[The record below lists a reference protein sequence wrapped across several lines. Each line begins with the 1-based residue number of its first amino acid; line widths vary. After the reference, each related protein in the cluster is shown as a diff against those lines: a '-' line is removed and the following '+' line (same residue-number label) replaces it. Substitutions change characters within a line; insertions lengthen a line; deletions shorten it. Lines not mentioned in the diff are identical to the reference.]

1 MKFTILAAV
10 AALLAAV
17 SAQSDPAACTLCLQ
31 SSLQSLPACTGV
43 EASSSNPAYAACL
56 CASLNGAWIDA
67 CSGDSQCGAAIATFR
82 ASYASNIQAA
92 GLSCANGQASFTPLA

>member
-1 MKFTILAAV
+1 MKFAILAAV
-10 AALLAAV
+10 ALFATV

-31 SSLQSLPACTGV
+31 TSLQSLPACKGV

-56 CASLNGAWIDA
+56 CASLDGAWIDA
-67 CSGDSQCGAAIATFR
+67 CSNASQCGATIATFR

-92 GLSCANGQASFTPLA
+92 GLKCANGQASFAPLA

>member
-31 SSLQSLPACTGV
+31 TSLQSLPECKGV

-56 CASLNGAWIDA
+56 GAWIDA
-67 CSGDSQCGAAIATFR
+67 CSGTSQCGAAIAIFR
-82 ASYASNIQAA
+82 TNYASNIQAA
-92 GLSCANGQASFTPLA
+92 GLKCNNGQASFAPLA

>member
-10 AALLAAV
+10 AALLATV

-31 SSLQSLPACTGV
+31 TSLQSLPECKGV

-56 CASLNGAWIDA
+56 CASLSGAWIDA
-67 CSGDSQCGAAIATFR
+67 CSGASQCGAAISVFR
-82 ASYASNIQAA
+82 TSYASNIQAA
-92 GLSCANGQASFTPLA
+92 GLKCANGQASFAPLA